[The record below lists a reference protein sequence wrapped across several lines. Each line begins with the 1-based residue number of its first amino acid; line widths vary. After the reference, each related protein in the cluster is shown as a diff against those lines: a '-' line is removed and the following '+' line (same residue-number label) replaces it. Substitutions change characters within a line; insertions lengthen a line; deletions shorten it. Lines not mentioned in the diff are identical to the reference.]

1 MKKTLF
7 TLLLLPLVTY
17 AQVGIGTTSPQ
28 EQLHVAGTGST
39 VRIDGLSSAGAV
51 SGTAVKSVSV
61 DVNGNLI
68 TTNTPQIAS
77 FQGVV
82 IPVCNSVSVG
92 STGSFSTP
100 IDGVST
106 TVSWEVLVQNT
117 STGTTTNTGNGGNPN
132 YVLNAPYNAERLQA
146 RYDFSPALPFAPK
159 SIIFTGNNT
168 SSHPDTF
175 SINYA
180 AKSINSITVNITR
193 TDKLGDDG
201 VIFGSGHKCW
211 MGDFFFDVLITN

>member
-1 MKKTLF
+1 MKKALL

-39 VRIDGLSSAGAV
+39 VRIEGLSSVGTV
-51 SGTAVKSVSV
+51 TGTAIKSVSV
-61 DVNGNLI
+61 DAHGNLI

-77 FQGVV
+77 FQGMA
-82 IPVCNSVSVG
+82 IPVCNNVSVG

-106 TVSWEVLVQNT
+106 TVSWEILVQNT
-117 STGTTTNTGNGGNPN
+117 SIGTTTNTGNAGNPN
-132 YVLNAPYNAERLQA
+132 YVLNAPYNAERLQIE
-146 RYDFSPALPFAPK
+146 YSFSPDLPFIPK
-159 SIIFTGNNT
+159 SIIFTGNNA

-180 AKSINSITVNITR
+180 AKSINSITVNVTR
-193 TDKLGDDG
+193 TDKFGDDG
-201 VIFGSGHKCW
+201 VIFGSGYKCW